1 MQLKN
6 GTFCPLLKKDCV
18 GLQCAWFA
26 RVQGMDM
33 NTGNQVD
40 EYQCAIAWMPML
52 LIENSGQQRQTGAAV
67 ESFRNEMVKSNE
79 TSQKV
84 LLASLMAA
92 QPNIQQQDRPI
103 AIEVQAKPKPKTQPK
118 LKATGVK
125 K

>member
-18 GLQCAWFA
+18 GLSCAWFT
-26 RVQGMDM
+26 RVQGTDM

-52 LIENSGQQRQTGAAV
+52 IIENSGQQRQTGAAV
-67 ESFRNEMVKSNE
+67 ESFRNEMVKAND

-84 LLASLMAA
+84 LLASLGF
-92 QPNIQQQDRPI
+92 QPSKDQPQML
-103 AIEVQAKPKPKTQPK
+103 EVKEPPKAKTAKPKLVRSK
-118 LKATGVK
+118 
-125 K
+125 

>member
-6 GTFCPLLKKDCV
+6 GTFCPLVKKDCI
-18 GLQCAWFA
+18 GLQCAWFT
-26 RVQGMDM
+26 RVQGVDM

-84 LLASLMAA
+84 LLASLGF
-92 QPNIQQQDRPI
+92 QKQQDSMLEISPPK
-103 AIEVQAKPKPKTQPK
+103 AKTVKPRTARSK
-118 LKATGVK
+118 
-125 K
+125 

>member
-6 GTFCPLLKKDCV
+6 GTFCPLIKKDCV
-18 GLQCAWFA
+18 GMQCTWFT
-26 RVQGMDM
+26 RIQGYDI

-67 ESFRNEMVKSNE
+67 ESFRNEMVKANQ

-84 LLASLMAA
+84 LLASLGF
-92 QPNIQQQDRPI
+92 QSQQEQTPML
-103 AIEVQAKPKPKTQPK
+103 EVKTTPKTKVVKPKLVRSK
-118 LKATGVK
+118 
-125 K
+125 